1 MCRVVGKIK
10 EKMANKIGIIKYQKD
25 GRTRRVRLISIE
37 KMEKPLLAIN
47 NRRDRRRKKRES
59 AAMLKENKDFIQI
72 N

>member
-37 KMEKPLLAIN
+37 KMKKPLLAIN
-47 NRRDRRRKKRES
+47 NRRDRRRKKRDS
-59 AAMLKENKDFIQI
+59 AAMLKENKAFIQI